1 MPRPRR
7 APVPS
12 TSASTRAAL
21 PPHLQHLNLN
31 AAAID
36 VGASS
41 HFVAVP
47 PGRDSTDVREFATFT
62 SDLYR
67 LADWLQACQVDTV
80 VMESTGVY
88 WIPLFEIL
96 EDRGFTVRLVDA
108 RHVKHVSGR
117 KSDVLDCQWLQQL
130 HTYGLLQGAFRPTEE
145 IAVLRSYLRQRAML
159 IRYAAA
165 HVQHM
170 QKALQQMNVLLHQV
184 VRDITGLTGMTII
197 RAIVAGER
205 DPQVL
210 AQHRDYRC
218 RRSAAA
224 IAQSLTGNYRV
235 EHVFALTQ
243 ALALYDSYQA
253 QIALCDQQIEQY
265 LHTFTPVT
273 MELPP
278 PGPAKQHNKN
288 DLAFDVQTILYQITG
303 VDLTRIDGIGAST
316 ALAVISEIGTDMN
329 RWPSVKH
336 FTSWLGLCPGTKVSG
351 GKVLG
356 SKTKPAA
363 NRAAAT
369 LRMAAVSLA
378 RSESALGA
386 YYRRMAARVG
396 KAQAVTATAHKL
408 ARLIYSML
416 RYGTEYVD
424 AGQEYYERQYKERVV
439 RNLNQRAKALGFELV
454 PIPVVEAVI

>member
-7 APVPS
+7 SPVR
-12 TSASTRAAL
+12 SASSAAHAAL
-21 PPHLQHLNLN
+21 PTHLHHLNLN
-31 AAAID
+31 VAAID
-36 VGASS
+36 VGATSL
-41 HFVAVP
+41 FVAVP
-47 PGRDSTDVREFATFT
+47 PGRDTTDVREFATFT
-62 SDLYR
+62 ADLYR
-67 LADWLQACQVDTV
+67 LADWLQACQVDTA

-88 WIPLFEIL
+88 WIPIFEIL
-96 EDRGFTVRLVDA
+96 EERGFTVLLVDA

-130 HTYGLLQGAFRPTEE
+130 HTYGLLQGAFRPAEE
-145 IAVLRSYLRQRAML
+145 IAVLRSYLRQRATL

-218 RRSAAA
+218 RRSADE
-224 IAQSLTGNYRV
+224 IAQSLTGNYRA
-235 EHVFALTQ
+235 EHVFALRQ

-265 LHTFTPVT
+265 LQTFTPVT
-273 MELPP
+273 TAPCP
-278 PGPAKQHNKN
+278 PGPPKQHNKN
-288 DLAFDVQTILYQITG
+288 DLAFDVQTYLYQITG

-316 ALAVISEIGTDMN
+316 ALAVISEIGTDMG

-363 NRAAAT
+363 NRAAAA
-369 LRMAAVSLA
+369 LRIAAVSLA

-386 YYRRMAARVG
+386 YFRRMAARVG

-416 RYGTEYVD
+416 RNGTEYVD

-439 RNLNQRAKALGFELV
+439 RNLTQRAKAMGFELV
-454 PIPVVEAVI
+454 PIPVAEAVI

>member
-1 MPRPRR
+1 MPRVRR
-7 APVPS
+7 SPVPS
-12 TSASTRAAL
+12 ASVPAQASL

-47 PGRDSTDVREFATFT
+47 PGRDATDVREFGTFT
-62 SDLYR
+62 ADLHR
-67 LADWLQACQVDTV
+67 LADWLTHCGVDTV

-96 EDRGFTVRLVDA
+96 EERGFTVRLVDA

-170 QKALQQMNVLLHQV
+170 QKALQQMNVLLPQV
-184 VRDITGLTGMTII
+184 VRDITGLTGLTII
-197 RAIVAGER
+197 RAIVAGEQ

-210 AQHRDYRC
+210 ARHRDYRC
-218 RRSAAA
+218 KRSGEE
-224 IAQSLTGNYRV
+224 IAQSLTGNYRA

-253 QIALCDQQIEQY
+253 QIARCDQQIEQY
-265 LHTFTPVT
+265 LARFTPVT
-273 MELPP
+273 TELPP

-288 DLAFDVQTILYQITG
+288 DLAFDVQTYLYQITG

-316 ALAVISEIGTDMN
+316 ALTVLSEIGTDMS

-356 SKTKPAA
+356 RKTKPAA
-363 NRAAAT
+363 NRAAAA
-369 LRMAAVSLA
+369 LRAAAVSLA

-386 YYRRMAARVG
+386 YYRRLAARVG

-416 RYGTEYVD
+416 RYGTAYVD
-424 AGQEYYERQYKERVV
+424 AGQEQYEQQYKERVV
-439 RNLNQRAKALGFELV
+439 RNLTQRAKALGFDLV
-454 PIPVVEAVI
+454 PKTPAGEVS